1 MSGPIGK
8 NGEPALR
15 AVELVCRDAEEGVLK
30 ETARERL
37 QIVGLA
43 EVQTVAAVQIGEFE
57 GM

>member
-1 MSGPIGK
+1 M
-8 NGEPALR
+8 
-15 AVELVCRDAEEGVLK
+15 ELVCRDAEEGVLK